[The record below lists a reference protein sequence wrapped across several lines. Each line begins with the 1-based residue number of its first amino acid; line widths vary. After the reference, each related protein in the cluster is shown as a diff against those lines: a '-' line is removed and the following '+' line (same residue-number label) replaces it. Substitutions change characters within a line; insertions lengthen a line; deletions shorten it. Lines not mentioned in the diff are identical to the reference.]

1 MERKFTFSLIEK
13 CLRDSNASLEYD
25 VVRELRHMFHEMGEE
40 TICFREV
47 SPFSVFGEGDL
58 GYGLPNKR
66 KRYFTL
72 DEMVEKSVNSLSL
85 AAGLAVQ
92 NLLNSL
98 MVEDST
104 PEERKMVASI
114 STRII
119 ERDNKGNSNA
129 QDYAPKKDS
138 GYEAKKEEKEEAALI
153 EQLKPIFFNEE
164 EEAEKFLNSIQ
175 GLRPLQITQK
185 VNDLVSERKI
195 SDVSKHRRLW
205 QVLHDAGLYNKS
217 ESNWNQQVK

>member
-1 MERKFTFSLIEK
+1 MGFNIKNNYGPNVEVNDGGQVTLVQGNNGLWHTVDAEEVECEEVME
-13 CLRDSNASLEYD
+13 
-25 VVRELRHMFHEMGEE
+25 
-40 TICFREV
+40 
-47 SPFSVFGEGDL
+47 
-58 GYGLPNKR
+58 
-66 KRYFTL
+66 
-72 DEMVEKSVNSLSL
+72 
-85 AAGLAVQ
+85 
-92 NLLNSL
+92 
-98 MVEDST
+98 
-104 PEERKMVASI
+104 
-114 STRII
+114 
-119 ERDNKGNSNA
+119 
-129 QDYAPKKDS
+129 
-138 GYEAKKEEKEEAALI
+138 YEAKKEEKEEAALI